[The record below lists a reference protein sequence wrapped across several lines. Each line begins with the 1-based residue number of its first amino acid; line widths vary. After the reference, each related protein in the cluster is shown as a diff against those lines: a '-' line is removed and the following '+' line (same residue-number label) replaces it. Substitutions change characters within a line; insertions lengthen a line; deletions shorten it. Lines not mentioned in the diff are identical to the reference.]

1 VSTTLAV
8 TRPVSPSLAQCEL
21 THLAREPID
30 IARASAQHAAYE
42 RLLDSL
48 GLTVVRVPAAPDL
61 PDAVFVED
69 TAIVLDEVA
78 IITRPGAPSRRGEIG
93 AVASVL
99 AAHRPVRAL
108 EPPATLDGGDVLRLG
123 RTLYVGRS
131 GRSNAHGIEQLRSR
145 VAPFGYEV
153 VPVEFTGCL
162 HLKSAVTTLADGLLL
177 HNPAWVS
184 AAVFPGCEAVVVDE
198 CEPHAANALL
208 VDGTIVF
215 PSQHPRTLECLIA
228 RGLRVASIDA
238 SELGKAEGGV
248 TCCSLIFETRVPL
261 NASRRSGASDST
273 LPR

>member
-1 VSTTLAV
+1 MSTTLAV

-30 IARASAQHAAYE
+30 VTRAIAQHAAYE
-42 RLLDSL
+42 RLLASL

-78 IITRPGAPSRRGEIG
+78 IVTRPGAPSRRDEID
-93 AVASVL
+93 AVASLL

-108 EPPATLDGGDVLRLG
+108 AAPATLDGGDVLRLG

-131 GRSNAHGIEQLRSR
+131 GRSNAHGIEQLRNL

-162 HLKSAVTTLADGLLL
+162 HLKSAATALADGLLL
-177 HNPAWVS
+177 YNPAWIS
-184 AAVFPGCEAVVVDE
+184 AVVFPGCDVVPVDE
-198 CEPHAANALL
+198 REPHAANALL
-208 VDGTIVF
+208 VDETIVF
-215 PSQHPRTLECLIA
+215 PSQHPHTLERLIA

-248 TCCSLIFETRVPL
+248 TCCSLIFETR
-261 NASRRSGASDST
+261 AGTA
-273 LPR
+273 

>member
-1 VSTTLAV
+1 MRTTLAV

-30 IARASAQHAAYE
+30 VALATAQHAAYE
-42 RLLDSL
+42 RLLGSL

-78 IITRPGAPSRRGEIG
+78 VVTRPGAPSRRGELG
-93 AVASVL
+93 AVASLL

-108 EPPATLDGGDVLRLG
+108 AAAATLDGGDVLKLG

-131 GRSNAHGIEQLRSR
+131 GRSNPQGIEQLRSP
-145 VAPFGYEV
+145 VAPFDYEV

-162 HLKSAVTTLADGLLL
+162 HLKSAVTELADGLLL

-184 AAVFPGCEAVVVDE
+184 AAAFPGCDAVAVDE
-198 CEPHAANALL
+198 REPHAANALL
-208 VDGTIVF
+208 VDGTVVF
-215 PSQHPRTLECLIA
+215 PAQHPRTLERLVA
-228 RGLRVASIDA
+228 RGLRVAAIDTG
-238 SELGKAEGGV
+238 ELGKAEGGV
-248 TCCSLIFETRVPL
+248 TCCSLIFAAR
-261 NASRRSGASDST
+261 ADR
-273 LPR
+273 